1 MGMSMRRST
10 QDTFY
15 GNIYEKAYSRYL
27 LWEYLRRGLLQI
39 PLMGMSMR
47 LSTPGFL
54 QITSMGISTKR
65 SAPDTFYGH
74 VYEEVLLHI
83 LRGTD
88 R

>member
-1 MGMSMRRST
+1 MGISTKRS
-10 QDTFY
+10 
-15 GNIYEKAYSRYL
+15 AP
-27 LWEYLRRGLLQI
+27 I

-83 LRGTD
+83 PRGTD
-88 R
+88 RSLCPPAGPFLSLFIGKTFLRYSPHN